1 MAEKKESKKATKKAE
16 PKLKKVVEAKVCMCR
31 TEAGF
36 RKNPHCAPGTGCLA

>member
-1 MAEKKESKKATKKAE
+1 MAAKKAKKETKKAE
-16 PKLKKVVEAKVCMCR
+16 PKKEVVKALACTCR